1 MWELKGADILLKDLE
16 KMIPS
21 DTDVDEALMAGAEPV
36 KAEMVRVAPVGKTG
50 NLQKAIKVGEART
63 SKRGRYIT
71 IGIHRRDIDL
81 SDKNG
86 EYYPAFVEYGHKG
99 PHPAEAHPL
108 IRPSWDLKRD
118 EAWNTLKQAV
128 IDQMKAKGV

>member
-1 MWELKGADILLKDLE
+1 MWELKGSEILLKDLE

-36 KAEMVRVAPVGKTG
+36 KAEMVRTAPVKSGKLKG
-50 NLQKAIKVGEART
+50 SIKVGEVRT
-63 SKRGRYIT
+63 SKRGRSIT

-81 SDKNG
+81 SDKG
-86 EYYPAFVEYGHKG
+86 GAYYPAFVEYGHKG
-99 PHPAEAHPL
+99 PHPADPHPF